1 MSLQSIYD
9 EFEAHYAATTQK
21 SVLLTALQARRA
33 QEAHSQSNG
42 FQRIELCRK
51 ALEALD
57 TKGWQRSY
65 HQKMFHE
72 TFMRACARVFW
83 KTEKP
88 GQFARDHQKILQV
101 NGWDHL
107 SQEILVSTPR
117 RFGKTMSVSMFAAAM
132 LYAAP
137 NVECSIYST
146 CKRISQKLLR
156 NVAMFLDMIYDAL
169 NVPKYKVIRANM
181 EELVVQGPET
191 QQDRR
196 IVNSYPS
203 KVIKTMIIV

>member
-1 MSLQSIYD
+1 MYQILYD
-9 EFEAHYAATTQK
+9 EYDEHVRVSSAPPK
-21 SVLLTALQARRA
+21 VLTALQARRA
-33 QEAHSQSNG
+33 QQARSTSSG

-57 TKGWQRSY
+57 TRGWQRSY

-88 GQFARDHQKILQV
+88 GQFARDHQKILQF

-117 RFGKTMSVSMFAAAM
+117 RLAQRVPGGTSFPLVSTFGRTGGHGASPGMKTPSS
-132 LYAAP
+132 
-137 NVECSIYST
+137 E
-146 CKRISQKLLR
+146 ISFMREHMYCRLSSGH
-156 NVAMFLDMIYDAL
+156 M
-169 NVPKYKVIRANM
+169 
-181 EELVVQGPET
+181 GT
-191 QQDRR
+191 
-196 IVNSYPS
+196 
-203 KVIKTMIIV
+203 

>member
-1 MSLQSIYD
+1 MGRHSARLMYQSIYD
-9 EFEAHYAATTQK
+9 EHDEHVRASSAPPK
-21 SVLLTALQARRA
+21 ILTALQARRA
-33 QEAHSQSNG
+33 QQARSTSSG

-57 TKGWQRSY
+57 TRGWQRSY

-88 GQFARDHQKILQV
+88 GQFARDHQKILQF

-117 RFGKTMSVSMFAAAM
+117 RCLIPREEHALALGEVLVRYGRSVG
-132 LYAAP
+132 
-137 NVECSIYST
+137 E
-146 CKRISQKLLR
+146 
-156 NVAMFLDMIYDAL
+156 
-169 NVPKYKVIRANM
+169 
-181 EELVVQGPET
+181 GP
-191 QQDRR
+191 
-196 IVNSYPS
+196 
-203 KVIKTMIIV
+203 

>member
-1 MSLQSIYD
+1 MGRPSARLMYQSIYD
-9 EFEAHYAATTQK
+9 EHDEHVRASSAPPK
-21 SVLLTALQARRA
+21 ILTALQARRA
-33 QEAHSQSNG
+33 QQARSTSSG

-57 TKGWQRSY
+57 TRGWQRSY

-88 GQFARDHQKILQV
+88 GQFARDHQKILQF

-117 RFGKTMSVSMFAAAM
+117 RCLIPREEHALALGEVLVRYGRSVG
-132 LYAAP
+132 
-137 NVECSIYST
+137 E
-146 CKRISQKLLR
+146 
-156 NVAMFLDMIYDAL
+156 
-169 NVPKYKVIRANM
+169 
-181 EELVVQGPET
+181 GP
-191 QQDRR
+191 
-196 IVNSYPS
+196 
-203 KVIKTMIIV
+203 

>member
-1 MSLQSIYD
+1 MYQSVYD
-9 EFEAHYAATTQK
+9 EYDEHVRVSSAPPK
-21 SVLLTALQARRA
+21 ILTALQARRA
-33 QEAHSQSNG
+33 QQARSTSSG

-57 TKGWQRSY
+57 TRGWQRSY

-88 GQFARDHQKILQV
+88 GQFARDHQKILQF

-117 RFGKTMSVSMFAAAM
+117 RWDAYTRFTMSMPASYTPAC
-132 LYAAP
+132 P
-137 NVECSIYST
+137 ST
-146 CKRISQKLLR
+146 ICLATSSRIPQ
-156 NVAMFLDMIYDAL
+156 
-169 NVPKYKVIRANM
+169 
-181 EELVVQGPET
+181 
-191 QQDRR
+191 
-196 IVNSYPS
+196 
-203 KVIKTMIIV
+203 